1 MPASRG
7 SRVPASPSASESP
20 SGPVD
25 GSPSRGVI
33 RSSPAASSTSI
44 TRPRGSRSR
53 VSVSRSMRVGRSSTT
68 TSAPQLYRPSSSRCR
83 SSYSMRAMSSRGL
96 RIMLR
101 TLAMCS
107 GRRLKNS
114 PLKKRPFRRATP
126 TSSTP
131 GQRKPSSVRRAA
143 VTASR
148 RLKTSTGT
156 RAASGVGKWALSTME
171 GTSIGSP
178 WAGTRCMNTPGPAL
192 ISMIAQGLSD
202 HGRVMSS
209 ASRSMPRTWTSRNL
223 ATSSASFT
231 LSGWMTSVTLTD
243 TPPCEMLATRRRTS
257 SSPGASTSRREPPLS
272 RTNCTRMSSISILP
286 MGERGVP
293 AYVLG
298 DREHTVEELNALE
311 NARPERDQLLHGVL
325 AVAHHVGR
333 HALQRRHEPPA
344 DREQAVVGARDLLLD
359 DHAVIGA
366 LRRLDG
372 ELEAHPE
379 VPLRRDAGGHAL
391 ALVPGD
397 RLGDDRESEPRGSV
411 PGLVQLEDDL
421 ATRHRQAEVVEEG
434 LGAVLVRG
442 ELGVLDA
449 VAAQYRG
456 AATEL
461 LAAVAP
467 LDHVLALEVEGGQ
480 PGAVARLEDGVDG
493 GAAEAAAHEAAQHL
507 SVARLEV
514 ERAAV
519 VLVAQPVGD
528 ELDAAPANVRVDV
541 LHGDG
546 GNAVAVQY

>member
-1 MPASRG
+1 MGALG
-7 SRVPASPSASESP
+7 A
-20 SGPVD
+20 
-25 GSPSRGVI
+25 GV
-33 RSSPAASSTSI
+33 
-44 TRPRGSRSR
+44 
-53 VSVSRSMRVGRSSTT
+53 
-68 TSAPQLYRPSSSRCR
+68 L
-83 SSYSMRAMSSRGL
+83 
-96 RIMLR
+96 
-101 TLAMCS
+101 
-107 GRRLKNS
+107 
-114 PLKKRPFRRATP
+114 
-126 TSSTP
+126 
-131 GQRKPSSVRRAA
+131 
-143 VTASR
+143 
-148 RLKTSTGT
+148 
-156 RAASGVGKWALSTME
+156 
-171 GTSIGSP
+171 
-178 WAGTRCMNTPGPAL
+178 
-192 ISMIAQGLSD
+192 
-202 HGRVMSS
+202 
-209 ASRSMPRTWTSRNL
+209 
-223 ATSSASFT
+223 
-231 LSGWMTSVTLTD
+231 
-243 TPPCEMLATRRRTS
+243 
-257 SSPGASTSRREPPLS
+257 
-272 RTNCTRMSSISILP
+272 
-286 MGERGVP
+286 
-293 AYVLG
+293 
-298 DREHTVEELNALE
+298 
-311 NARPERDQLLHGVL
+311 ERDQLLHGVL

-372 ELEAHPE
+372 KLEAHPD
-379 VPLRRDAGGHAL
+379 VALRRDAGGHAL

-507 SVARLEV
+507 GVARLEV

-546 GNAVAVQY
+546 GNAVARRGDRPARREQPHAEPLHHDHGAREELRERARPLLAPRARGSGARPPTRGGLRAGRRDTPARRSQPP

>member
-286 MGERGVP
+286 MGALGAGV
-293 AYVLG
+293 L
-298 DREHTVEELNALE
+298 
-311 NARPERDQLLHGVL
+311 ERDQLLHGVR

-421 ATRHRQAEVVEEG
+421 ATRHRQAEVVEEV